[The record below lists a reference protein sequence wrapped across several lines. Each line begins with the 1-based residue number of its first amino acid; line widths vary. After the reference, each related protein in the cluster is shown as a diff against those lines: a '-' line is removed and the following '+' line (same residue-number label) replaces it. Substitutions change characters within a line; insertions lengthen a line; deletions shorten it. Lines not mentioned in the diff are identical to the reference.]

1 MVVAANQ
8 AGNTN
13 FLPAVQATQSLTVN
27 SGVTSTTLA
36 VLPSNS
42 VVAGTVATLTAT
54 VKPSA
59 VTQGVVLFCNALAA
73 RCSQG
78 LGLYGAV
85 SLSTSGTAVLKMKLP
100 VGVNNVQAVFVATSV
115 NAASTCRR
123 RPLLSQRA
131 LSMRVRQHSLTA
143 EYRETT
149 TSVDL

>member
-1 MVVAANQ
+1 MLFRSANQ

-42 VVAGTVATLTAT
+42 VVAGAVVTLTAT
-54 VKPSA
+54 VKNPSA

-73 RCSQG
+73 HCSQG
-78 LGLYGAV
+78 LGLYGSV

-115 NAASTCRR
+115 NAASTSSSTAVTVAAS
-123 RPLLSQRA
+123 PIYASSTTQIGRA
-131 LSMRVRQHSLTA
+131 HV
-143 EYRETT
+143 
-149 TSVDL
+149 